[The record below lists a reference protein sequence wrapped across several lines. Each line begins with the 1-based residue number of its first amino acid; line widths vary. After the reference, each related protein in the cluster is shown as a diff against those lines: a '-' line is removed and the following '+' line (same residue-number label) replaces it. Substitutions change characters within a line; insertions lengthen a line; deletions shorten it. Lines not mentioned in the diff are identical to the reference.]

1 MVSQYTC
8 KLKLFT
14 PEMLGGWGELFQ
26 LEGQEWEDYSLCFP
40 FLCTFSS
47 LDGEDLF
54 FFFLISLGS
63 VTTDGSG

>member
-54 FFFLISLGS
+54 FFF
-63 VTTDGSG
+63 